1 MNAKDSVQA
10 IYGVTHTDLAGE
22 SAARVK
28 LVAQATKAATH
39 PVAVIVTQNE
49 LLWAQNMLQLT
60 EQTSGTSA
68 SGRRGM
74 ENEFAYRTGL
84 LPIDLSQIT
93 SAPLDSFAVVLTVET
108 VGRGLFRTNMPFLWL
123 VPVKNGAFD
132 GRRFGYKIAMSL
144 EKENDSG
151 IPGFVRQFSWNPIGL
166 ITRVKLEGTTP
177 RHAPPRRSSRSKS
190 KSKSKTKLRPRTR

>member
-10 IYGVTHTDLAGE
+10 IHGVTHTDLAGE

-74 ENEFAYRTGL
+74 QNEFAYRTGL
-84 LPIDLSQIT
+84 LHIDLSQIT
-93 SAPLDSFAVVLTVET
+93 SAPLDSFAVTNTSASVESAAAGWMA
-108 VGRGLFRTNMPFLWL
+108 V
-123 VPVKNGAFD
+123 GAFRRMPHSEMASAELVFDAAGLRD
-132 GRRFGYKIAMSL
+132 GL
-144 EKENDSG
+144 ELRANVSHTYSSVNLFKGASTLHDS
-151 IPGFVRQFSWNPIGL
+151 
-166 ITRVKLEGTTP
+166 
-177 RHAPPRRSSRSKS
+177 
-190 KSKSKTKLRPRTR
+190 